1 MSKWSDADTTDIT
14 LKASSRF
21 FTSLEDEP
29 DAVNI
34 KLSAG
39 VDPLHKLDRFIGDE
53 LVHTSANVVRYRKRT
68 SSGEEANTLEIAY
81 PGTFRIGD
89 IVEIDASIIAFKT
102 TGRQSQIK
110 MHCNLNGLTLLD
122 STFSKA
128 MEESKRNAA
137 SAPAP
142 AKTALR
148 RKNPYEDEEGQGGK
162 RAKKTVPV

>member
-68 SSGEEANTLEIAY
+68 SSGEE
-81 PGTFRIGD
+81 
-89 IVEIDASIIAFKT
+89 
-102 TGRQSQIK
+102 
-110 MHCNLNGLTLLD
+110 
-122 STFSKA
+122 
-128 MEESKRNAA
+128 
-137 SAPAP
+137 
-142 AKTALR
+142 
-148 RKNPYEDEEGQGGK
+148 
-162 RAKKTVPV
+162 